1 MNKDRPVMESAFTLI
16 ELLVVIAIIAILAS
30 LLLPALA
37 RAKARAARV
46 SCTSNLKQI
55 GLAMKMYGNDNE
67 GKFPWGVPRAD
78 GGGKPVLTD
87 PADDATIDLQFLL
100 ASNEVVTPKVV
111 HCPSDKLTPQTTDW
125 ATFTTN
131 NISFVLG
138 YVDESKPNT
147 ILSGDRSMT
156 GFDFSGLP
164 DNMACYTIAAP
175 AGGMSAKWDKDL
187 NHGPSAGNI
196 GLTDGSVQ
204 QLTNAKLTNTVKT
217 IRPADCLDGSTVRMF
232 LP

>member
-1 MNKDRPVMESAFTLI
+1 MNKDHRIGKSAFTLI

-37 RAKARAARV
+37 RAKARAQRI

-55 GLAMKMYGNDNE
+55 GLAMKLYANDND

-87 PADDATIDLQFLL
+87 PADDAAIDLQFLL

-111 HCPSDKLTPQTTDW
+111 VCASDKSRPQATDW
-125 ATFTTN
+125 AGFGVN
-131 NISFVLG
+131 NISYALG
-138 YVDESKPNT
+138 YVDETKPNT

-156 GFDFSGLP
+156 GFDLAPLP
-164 DNMACYTIAAP
+164 DNMACYTIASP
-175 AGGMSAKWDKDL
+175 AGGLNAKWDPSM
-187 NHGPSAGNI
+187 NHGPSAGNL